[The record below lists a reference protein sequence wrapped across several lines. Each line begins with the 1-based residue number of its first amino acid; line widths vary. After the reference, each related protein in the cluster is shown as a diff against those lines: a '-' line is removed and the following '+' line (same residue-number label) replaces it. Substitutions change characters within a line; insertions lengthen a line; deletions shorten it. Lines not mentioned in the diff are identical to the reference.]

1 MACLRICDFYN
12 GVIVF
17 CQRVR
22 VKKNTGGKSWAAKL
36 QCAVLYNKDPLYP
49 PRDTLQHNYKNSH
62 FPSSLHAECDKGLL
76 ARSRAFCL
84 LMSLSVF
91 CSFLFF
97 FFSIQVKSC
106 DRDEHPFYFGWKEGW
121 KAESHWVCPS
131 WYWRRGS
138 PPGDE
143 LTHRPAAGTC
153 KLGSL
158 RNTRLGCLQARPRL
172 DVSVGACMC
181 APMRIY
187 NEAELT
193 GQINLNH

>member
-1 MACLRICDFYN
+1 MISITASSFSVKECALKKILAEKAELRNYN
-12 GVIVF
+12 APFFTTKTPCIPPATRSTISKIHIFHRSFMPNVI
-17 CQRVR
+17 RD
-22 VKKNTGGKSWAAKL
+22 SWPGA
-36 QCAVLYNKDPLYP
+36 
-49 PRDTLQHNYKNSH
+49 
-62 FPSSLHAECDKGLL
+62 G
-76 ARSRAFCL
+76 
-84 LMSLSVF
+84 LSVF
-91 CSFLFF
+91 LCHFLYSVLSSF

-106 DRDEHPFYFGWKEGW
+106 DQDEHPFYFGWKEGW
-121 KAESHWVCPS
+121 KAESRWVCPS
-131 WYWRRGS
+131 WCWRRGS

-143 LTHRPAAGTC
+143 LAHRPAAGTC

-181 APMRIY
+181 APVRMY